1 MDARFGARASRPAFE
16 RNPTMKMLKQTLC
29 GALLGLSLA
38 ACGPMDEVEQ
48 ESAGQ
53 SEAPLEAGCV
63 SVDDTLMT
71 THACTHASNGADNV
85 NVTASATRI
94 ATAPDISTRHKH
106 YTLNLPSGAEG
117 SVTFTPVAVTS
128 GTSTVE
134 SISFYL
140 SQNVAFT
147 VVDTTTSA
155 TVSTLVSESVSETAC
170 SLTQARV
177 YDLVVGR
184 EYILATGPATGNQV
198 GVVPEYLFDNRD
210 RFYRDQDGDGYGT
223 NTPVYRYACEA
234 PAGYVKQRFDCDDT
248 NPAIFNC

>member
-1 MDARFGARASRPAFE
+1 MDASFGARASRPAFE

-38 ACGPMDEVEQ
+38 ACGPMDEAEL
-48 ESAGQ
+48 EAAGQ
-53 SEAPLEAGCV
+53 AEAPLEAGCV

-71 THACTHASNGADNV
+71 THACTHSNNSADNV

-94 ATAPDISTRHKH
+94 ATAPDISTTHKQ
-106 YTLNLPSGAEG
+106 YTLTLPSGAEG
-117 SVTFTPVAVTS
+117 SVTFTPGAPS
-128 GTSTVE
+128 GLGVE
-134 SISFYL
+134 SIAFYL
-140 SQNVAFT
+140 TQNVAFT

-155 TVSTLVSESVSETAC
+155 TVSALISESVAEASCA
-170 SLTQARV
+170 LTQARV
-177 YDLVVGR
+177 YDLVPGR

-198 GVVPEYLFDNRD
+198 RIVHENLYDNRD

>member
-1 MDARFGARASRPAFE
+1 
-16 RNPTMKMLKQTLC
+16 MKKLTWTLL
-29 GALLGLSLA
+29 ALSLA
-38 ACGPMDEVEQ
+38 ACGPLDETEQPLEEQ
-48 ESAGQ
+48 ETEQA
-53 SEAPLEAGCV
+53 LEAGCA
-63 SVDDTLMT
+63 SVDATLMT
-71 THACTHASNGADNV
+71 THACTHASNSADNV
-85 NVTASATRI
+85 NVTTSATRV
-94 ATAPDISTRHKH
+94 ATAPDISARHQH

-117 SVTFTPVAVTS
+117 SVTYTPVAVTS

-140 SQNVAFT
+140 SQNVAFA

-155 TVSTLVSESVSETAC
+155 VVPALISESVSAASC

-184 EYILATGPATGNQV
+184 KYLLAAGPASGNQV
-198 GVVPEYLFDNRD
+198 GLVPEYLYDNRD

-223 NTPVYRYACEA
+223 NTPVYRFACEA
-234 PAGYVKQRFDCDDT
+234 PTGYVKQRFDCDDT